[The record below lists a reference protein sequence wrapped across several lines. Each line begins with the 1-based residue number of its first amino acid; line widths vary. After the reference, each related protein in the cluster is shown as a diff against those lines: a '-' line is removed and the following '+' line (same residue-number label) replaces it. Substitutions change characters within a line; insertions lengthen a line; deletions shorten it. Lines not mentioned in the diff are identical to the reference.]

1 MIEKHNTRCKVEVLR
16 SSIAQAE
23 AKAAAIDVLLEAVSK
38 GDWSLVEP
46 FEIADTKGK
55 DDKQDKQPQ

>member
-1 MIEKHNTRCKVEVLR
+1 MEHMIDGVDMQKAFED
-16 SSIAQAE
+16 
-23 AKAAAIDVLLEAVSK
+23 AKSK